1 MKIIQ
6 KYKDFLNNPEIQA
19 YIGDSKRRRILLKVI
34 TSFAI
39 LFLLLAAVFLGFALG
54 KVLFTYFS

>member
-1 MKIIQ
+1 MKILK

-34 TSFAI
+34 TTLAI
-39 LFLLLAAVFLGFALG
+39 FFLLLVAVLLGFALG

>member
-19 YIGDSKRRRILLKVI
+19 YIGDSKRRGILLKVI

-39 LFLLLAAVFLGFALG
+39 LLLLLVAVFLGFALG

>member
-1 MKIIQ
+1 MKIIK
-6 KYKDFLNNPEIQA
+6 KYKDLLNNPEIQA

-34 TSFAI
+34 TSLAI
-39 LFLLLAAVFLGFALG
+39 LFLLLVAVFFGFALG

>member
-39 LFLLLAAVFLGFALG
+39 LLLLLVAVFLGFALG